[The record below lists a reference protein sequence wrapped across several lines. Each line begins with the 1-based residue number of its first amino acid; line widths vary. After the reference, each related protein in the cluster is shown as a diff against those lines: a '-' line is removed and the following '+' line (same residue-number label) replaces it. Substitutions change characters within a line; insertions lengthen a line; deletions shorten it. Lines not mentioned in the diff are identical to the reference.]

1 MAMLDAVLCPE
12 WQFRYYSFRAAWDV
26 GEQMGSM
33 RDGEGDDFFA
43 HFSPIGCWLKGFAH
57 ESPMTPYRENPPRLW
72 PGVLDAVPSEFKM
85 CVEEPAFNSKDTT
98 FCVWRRYSDN
108 AWRIGPIDFPTGHP
122 DPDGSKDLL
131 SPLDGAPG
139 TYLAWASEYYGRDD
153 LRLTDVEHVYQH
165 SPLTAEMV
173 ARLNPD
179 LSLAALA
186 SDAIEIGYPSAS
198 EEA

>member
-1 MAMLDAVLCPE
+1 
-12 WQFRYYSFRAAWDV
+12 
-26 GEQMGSM
+26 
-33 RDGEGDDFFA
+33 
-43 HFSPIGCWLKGFAH
+43 
-57 ESPMTPYRENPPRLW
+57 
-72 PGVLDAVPSEFKM
+72 
-85 CVEEPAFNSKDTT
+85 
-98 FCVWRRYSDN
+98 
-108 AWRIGPIDFPTGHP
+108 
-122 DPDGSKDLL
+122 
-131 SPLDGAPG
+131 
-139 TYLAWASEYYGRDD
+139 LAWASEYYGRDD